1 MRTLKY
7 SGPTVYSKSLT
18 GRFKFLMQG
27 MYVCVPTKWPCNITG
42 NVSKSAIPE
51 IVKVLKTEGVVIDDC
66 DHDRVFQ
73 IFETD
78 YSGYAR
84 GNLRKGDKSLLYW
97 QDLPIDE
104 EDVPLFILSD
114 ECDDECGDEDEGCN
128 EDEED
133 DDDECDDDD
142 EDDEDDDEDDEDD
155 DDDDDECDDDDDD
168 DEDDEEDDE
177 EGDEDDEEGCD
188 DDDEGGSETAF
199 EHEDLVCL
207 LSTALFDSAWFEASY
222 DKKIYKTLKVK
233 NGDCFEEMLA
243 DMLLAGHKIT
253 ITDYAADG
261 ESYSNRCVG
270 FDGTDANYEVALEDF
285 LKIASTKRGRRLVK
299 EVLSGDGDYYAADSF
314 LQLVVFGEEIYS

>member
-18 GRFKFLMQG
+18 GRFQFLMEG
-27 MYVCVPTKWPCNITG
+27 MYVCVPTKWPSNITG

-51 IVKVLKTEGVVIDDC
+51 IVKVLKTEGIVIDDS

-78 YSGYAR
+78 YAGYAR

-104 EDVPLFILSD
+104 DDVPLFILSD

-128 EDEED
+128 EDDYDYDVDDDDEC

-142 EDDEDDDEDDEDD
+142 E
-155 DDDDDECDDDDDD
+155 
-168 DEDDEEDDE
+168 
-177 EGDEDDEEGCD
+177 
-188 DDDEGGSETAF
+188 GGYETAF

-207 LSTALFDSAWFEASY
+207 LSTALFGSDWFEASY

-233 NGDCFEEMLA
+233 NGDYFEEMLA

-285 LKIASTKRGRRLVK
+285 LKVASTKRGRQLVK
-299 EVLSGDGDYYAADSF
+299 EALSGDGDYCAADSF
-314 LQLVVFGEEIYS
+314 LQLVVFGEEIYR

>member
-142 EDDEDDDEDDEDD
+142 EDDDEDDEDD
-155 DDDDDECDDDDDD
+155 
-168 DEDDEEDDE
+168 EEE
-177 EGDEDDEEGCD
+177 CD